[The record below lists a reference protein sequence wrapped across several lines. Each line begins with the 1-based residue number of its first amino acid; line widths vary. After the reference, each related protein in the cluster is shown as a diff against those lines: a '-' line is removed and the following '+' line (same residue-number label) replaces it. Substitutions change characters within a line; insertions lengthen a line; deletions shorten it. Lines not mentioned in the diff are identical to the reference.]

1 MDPSDFRSFFRQF
14 FGFPSYGQMK
24 GNEHKFERDE
34 EDGPIPRFDDPRGQ
48 DLRGSR
54 GHFSVFTDP
63 LEIHRFFEQQMDEM
77 LRNFGHGLGGFG
89 GFGREG
95 GQRSI
100 ILEPRE
106 EEEGPHSARDF
117 MLKDE
122 GQPRVD
128 TEIDSNKVDMG
139 ELETLLRR
147 KEKIRS
153 EDEEGGSND
162 IFGGLVKEGGGIF
175 GGAQGG
181 LFGGFGGLDGGIRG
195 ENSLTTR
202 SFGTSV
208 VERSESKPGGG
219 FETNRRVR
227 NSDGSEIV
235 TVTRRMG
242 DQVHQQTTSK
252 DKDGST
258 TTENR
263 FTNLEESELEQFNK
277 KFNGHT
283 QEQTGGWQV
292 QPSPRQEM
300 MAPPGDGLYNKLW
313 DKFWGN

>member
-1 MDPSDFRSFFRQF
+1 MDPRDFRSFFRQF
-14 FGFPSYGQMK
+14 LGFPSHGQFRDD
-24 GNEHKFERDE
+24 ERRFERNE
-34 EDGPIPRFDDPRGQ
+34 EDEPEFDDPRGH
-48 DLRGSR
+48 DMRGSR

-77 LRNFGHGLGGFG
+77 LRNFGHGFGGFG
-89 GFGREG
+89 GFGRER

-106 EEEGPHSARDF
+106 EEEGPHSPRDF

-128 TEIDSNKVDMG
+128 TEIDSNQVDMG
-139 ELETLLRR
+139 ELETLLGRR
-147 KEKIRS
+147 ENRS
-153 EDEEGGSND
+153 SQEDGGSND
-162 IFGGLVKEGGGIF
+162 IFGGLAKEGGGLF
-175 GGAQGG
+175 GGVQGG
-181 LFGGFGGLDGGIRG
+181 LFGGFGGLDGGIKG
-195 ENSLTTR
+195 ESSFTTR
-202 SFGTSV
+202 SFGSSV
-208 VERSESKPGGG
+208 VERSVSKPGGG
-219 FETNRRVR
+219 VETNRTVR

-235 TVTRRMG
+235 TVTRRVG
-242 DQVHQQTTSK
+242 DQVYQQTTTK
-252 DKDGST
+252 DKEGST

-263 FTNLEESELEQFNK
+263 FTNLEEGDLEQFNK
-277 KFNGHT
+277 KFNGHVR
-283 QEQTGGWQV
+283 EEAGGWQV